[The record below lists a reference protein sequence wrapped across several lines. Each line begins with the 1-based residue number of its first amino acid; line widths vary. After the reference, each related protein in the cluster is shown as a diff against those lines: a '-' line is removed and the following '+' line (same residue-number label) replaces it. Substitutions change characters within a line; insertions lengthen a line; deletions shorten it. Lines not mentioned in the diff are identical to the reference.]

1 MCIKHVSSFNLIC
14 VPCNIM
20 AKLWV
25 YMVASCTGYYFFL
38 LKAFCQNN
46 IFIICFICLVFV
58 CLQQAAN
65 ALSEIEQPSTSE
77 AARKLE
83 AIKNLEVST
92 EPLREAI
99 VHGLLHHKD
108 KEVRLLVA
116 ICISEIFRIMAPEP
130 PFEDKYLRVTC
141 T

>member
-14 VPCNIM
+14 VPLNIM

-25 YMVASCTGYYFFL
+25 CMIASCTCYYFFIAEGFLPKGYFYHL
-38 LKAFCQNN
+38 LYLFG
-46 IFIICFICLVFV
+46 ICF
-58 CLQQAAN
+58 LQQAAN

-92 EPLREAI
+92 KPLRKAI
-99 VHGLLHHKD
+99 VHGLLQHKD

-116 ICISEIFRIMAPEP
+116 ICISEIFRVMAPEP
-130 PFEDKYLRVTC
+130 PFEDKYLRVTR
-141 T
+141 